1 MDSLSAATEVMISYT
16 CAFPVCSLLDWL
28 VTYIIGL
35 RDLGA
40 KVWRQFGME
49 SIIGKINYCHD
60 SQASDP

>member
-1 MDSLSAATEVMISYT
+1 MDSLSAETEVMISYT

-40 KVWRQFGME
+40 KVWRQFGMHGVDHRE
-49 SIIGKINYCHD
+49 N
-60 SQASDP
+60 